1 MLGKKG
7 IHGLKNVVALGPL
20 ERVKTETY
28 YVVPIIVKDNNYEVF
43 LSNGLVRMFN
53 DDTLPSFLKS
63 RLTLAKVSTT
73 YIFPDDEIYAGDVY
87 TCRVNDMHHVG
98 WRASESVYA
107 IVVFQDEINQLEGRD
122 DTRSQS

>member
-1 MLGKKG
+1 MLQ
-7 IHGLKNVVALGPL
+7 HTGLKNVTDLGPL
-20 ERVKTETY
+20 EMFKLVPY
-28 YVVPIIVKDNNYEVF
+28 HVVPIIVKDNSYEVF
-43 LSNGLVRMFN
+43 LSKGLVRMFN

-87 TCRVNDMHHVG
+87 TCRVNHMQHVG
-98 WRASESVYA
+98 WRASESLYA
-107 IVVFQDEINQLEGRD
+107 IVVFQDEMNQLEGRD

>member
-1 MLGKKG
+1 M
-7 IHGLKNVVALGPL
+7 
-20 ERVKTETY
+20 
-28 YVVPIIVKDNNYEVF
+28 VKDNNYEVF
-43 LSNGLVRMFN
+43 LSKGLVRMFN

-87 TCRVNDMHHVG
+87 TCRVNHMQHVG
-98 WRASESVYA
+98 WRASESLYA
-107 IVVFQDEINQLEGRD
+107 IVVFQDEMNQLEGRD